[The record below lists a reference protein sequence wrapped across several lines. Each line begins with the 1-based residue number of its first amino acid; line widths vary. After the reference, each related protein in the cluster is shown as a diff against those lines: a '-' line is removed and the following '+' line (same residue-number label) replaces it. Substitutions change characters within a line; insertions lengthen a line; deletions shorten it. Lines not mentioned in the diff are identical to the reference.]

1 MVEAP
6 LRQSVAVPQRS
17 ARPFAILA
25 AAFPVLLVGSNLATP
40 LYAVYRERF
49 GFSSLVLTLV
59 FTTYTIVLV
68 PSLLVF
74 GQVSDRVGRRRVIVT
89 GLCVSALGLLVF
101 AVADATA
108 WLFAAR
114 AVQGLA
120 VGMATGAA
128 TAGLVELEPHGDRAR
143 AALFAVLAQAG
154 GSSLGPLLAGVLA
167 QWAPAPRVLCYVVVL
182 VLTLLAAA
190 AVLTLPESRRESG
203 GPWRMQRPSVPEDIR
218 AGFWRASLT
227 ATTVWVVAALFLSV
241 VPSYAAKLLDTS
253 NLALL
258 GAIAASLLAA
268 SCVAQVLAARRVD
281 PVRAQPAGLVLV
293 AAGLVAL
300 VLAFPLHSLAA
311 LFTSAILGGAGHGLA
326 FLGSQAEVNELAPI
340 ERRGEVTAAFISVI
354 YCGVAVSVIGVGV
367 LATVISLRT
376 GVTVFAAVAAAT
388 AAGTTWWHVEERR
401 RRRRLAHAAG

>member
-1 MVEAP
+1 
-6 LRQSVAVPQRS
+6 
-17 ARPFAILA
+17 
-25 AAFPVLLVGSNLATP
+25 
-40 LYAVYRERF
+40 
-49 GFSSLVLTLV
+49 
-59 FTTYTIVLV
+59 V

-89 GLCVSALGLLVF
+89 GLCVAALGLLVF
-101 AVADATA
+101 ALADATA

-128 TAGLVELEPHGDRAR
+128 TAGLVELEPHGDRSR

-190 AVLTLPESRRESG
+190 AVLTIPEMRRESG
-203 GPWRMQRPSVPEDIR
+203 GRRRLQRPSVPADIR

-227 ATTVWVVAALFLSV
+227 ATTVWVVAALYLSV

-258 GAIAASLLAA
+258 GAIAASLLAT
-268 SCVAQVLAARRVD
+268 SCVAQALAARRRVA
-281 PVRAQPAGLVLV
+281 PARAQPAGLVLV

-300 VLAFPLHSLAA
+300 VLAFPLHSLTA
-311 LFTSAILGGAGHGLA
+311 LLASGVLGGAGHGLA

-354 YCGVAVSVIGVGV
+354 YCGVAVSVIGVGI
-367 LATVISLRT
+367 LASVISLRA
-376 GVTVFAAVAAAT
+376 GVTVFAAVAGAA
-388 AAGTTWWHVEERR
+388 AAGTTAWHVAERR
-401 RRRRLAHAAG
+401 RRRRLAHAAAG